1 MKTRILAVLASGTML
16 LGSGGALAQ
25 PTGNGEANW
34 DAVVQC
40 AKLPGT
46 TARHDCIDQLLR
58 DKGVLDRQR
67 EMSDARQSF
76 GQDRRVETRAAPVP
90 APVPVPAPAPAPA
103 QAVTPSVAAAAQP
116 AAPSRPSAPPELKA
130 LQTTIASVRVGADR
144 MLVIT
149 TAEGAVW
156 RQTQTIEMRILP
168 VKGDTIEIEQGALG
182 SHRCKAGG
190 KFFRCQRT
198 G

>member
-1 MKTRILAVLASGTML
+1 MKARILAALAGGAIL
-16 LGSGGALAQ
+16 LGSAGALAQ
-25 PTGNGEANW
+25 TGEANW

-40 AKLPGT
+40 AKLPGA

-76 GQDRRVETRAAPVP
+76 GQDRRAETRAAPAPVP
-90 APVPVPAPAPAPA
+90 APVPVPTPAPAPA
-103 QAVTPSVAAAAQP
+103 VPPSVAAAAQP
-116 AAPSRPSAPPELKA
+116 APPPAPSAPPELKA
-130 LQTTIASVRVGADR
+130 LQTQIAGVRVGADR

-156 RQTQTIEMRILP
+156 RQMQTIEMRILP
-168 VKGDTIEIEQGALG
+168 VKGDKIEIEQGALG
-182 SHRCKAGG
+182 SHRCKVGG
-190 KFFRCQRT
+190 KFFRCQRI

>member
-1 MKTRILAVLASGTML
+1 MRTRILAALTGGTML
-16 LGSGGALAQ
+16 LGGGGALAQ
-25 PTGNGEANW
+25 PIGNGAANW

-76 GQDRRVETRAAPVP
+76 GQDRRVETKAVPAP

-103 QAVTPSVAAAAQP
+103 VAPSVAAAAQP
-116 AAPSRPSAPPELKA
+116 TPPPPPSAPPELKA
-130 LQTTIASVRVGADR
+130 LQTTIAGVRVGADR

-168 VKGDTIEIEQGALG
+168 VKGDAIEIEQGALG
-182 SHRCKAGG
+182 SHRCKIGS
-190 KFFRCQRT
+190 KYFRCQRT